1 MVAICP
7 SRARPSPPNDVRMR
21 HAQDAGVYGTC
32 PGGTRT
38 WTTSFSY
45 LTLWFLLVAPPKPQK
60 SLFNVP
66 SLHCYGWLTPKA
78 CNKGIVR
85 VVAAM

>member
-1 MVAICP
+1 MD
-7 SRARPSPPNDVRMR
+7 DVFFIF
-21 HAQDAGVYGTC
+21 DPLVLV
-32 PGGTRT
+32 GG
-38 WTTSFSY
+38 
-45 LTLWFLLVAPPKPQK
+45 PPKPQK